1 MIGIKALSDQRV
13 NVNSRGK
20 SKTRSPIAP
29 YLFISPFYVL
39 FAVFFVYPLGFA
51 AVLSFTGWDQ
61 ASPMKW
67 VGVSNYLHF
76 FADPYFRQSVVNT
89 LVYIIGSLM
98 ISFLLSLPLA
108 IALNSKRVKGRTFL
122 RILYFTP
129 IVTPG
134 VAVVIVFN
142 MMYDKNF
149 GLLNAVLHLFGI
161 HPIPW
166 LDSTFWS
173 KISVLGLV
181 AWQWT
186 GLNSLYF
193 IAGLQAIPQSL
204 YEAASLDGANKWRL
218 IRHITLPSL
227 SPMMVFVLI
236 TSFVGSSQLFDQ
248 PFILTNG
255 GPLNSSLSYANYLYQ
270 QGLSYLHLGYAS
282 AMGMLLLVVVAC
294 MSFIQYRKLSRA
306 MQ

>member
-1 MIGIKALSDQRV
+1 MIGTNETKTTVSAKARRLRRKAR
-13 NVNSRGK
+13 RG
-20 SKTRSPIAP
+20 TIAP
-29 YLFISPFYVL
+29 YLFISPFYIL
-39 FAVFFVYPLGFA
+39 FAIFFVYPLGFA
-51 AVLSFTGWDQ
+51 AVLSFTRWDQ
-61 ASPMKW
+61 ASPMQW
-67 VGVSNYLHF
+67 VGLSNYVHLF
-76 FADPYFRQSVVNT
+76 TDSYFIQSVVNT
-89 LVYIIGSLM
+89 VVYIIGSL
-98 ISFLLSLPLA
+98 IIAFFLSLPLA
-108 IALNSKRVKGRTFL
+108 MALSSKRVVGKKIL
-122 RILYFTP
+122 RVLYFTP
-129 IVTPG
+129 IVTPA

-142 MMYDKNF
+142 MIYDKDF
-149 GLLNAVLHLFGI
+149 GLLNSFLHIFGI
-161 HPIPW
+161 PAVPW

-193 IAGLQAIPQSL
+193 IAGLQAIPESL
-204 YEAASLDGANKWRL
+204 YEAAALDGANRWRL

-236 TSFVGSSQLFDQ
+236 TTFVGSSQIFDQ

-270 QGLSYLHLGYAS
+270 QGMSYLHLGYSS

-294 MSFIQYRKLSRA
+294 ISLIQYRRFSTR
-306 MQ
+306 